1 MNATSNDN
9 SLPPDAAP
17 AGPADPDLRQMLVVR
32 HDLKMRKGK
41 YGAQAGHAPVMMMTD
56 TPGAGFRTNATGKRE
71 LVVPDED
78 GSLEAWMLAGQK
90 KVSVYVTSD
99 EELQDLYS
107 RASAA
112 GLRCTM
118 VVDAG
123 HTEFKGQATRTILSI
138 GPHPKAMVEP
148 FTGHLPLY

>member
-78 GSLEAWMLAGQK
+78 GTLEAWMLAGQK

-99 EELQDLYS
+99 EELQDLHR

-118 VVDAG
+118 VVDSG
-123 HTEFKGQATRTILSI
+123 LTEFKNVPTRTILSI
-138 GPHPKAMVEP
+138 GPHPKALVDP
-148 FTGHLPLY
+148 FTEHLPLY